1 MIYFNLGL
9 ALFFWVSSSVEAKNG
24 NNRTAMLSLFFSALN
39 GALVMNELF

>member
-24 NNRTAMLSLFFSALN
+24 NNRTALLSLFLSALN
-39 GALVMNELF
+39 GALVMREIL